1 MSVVMQKL
9 VAVTVLFFSQLL
21 SAQAPTTPS
30 QPLPSDSVLMRRLQE
45 QAFENW
51 ARDSGNEKKKA
62 ENAQESAAAHEF
74 YIKAKQFVDL
84 WTAFA
89 TELNDKKTFNAK
101 LAKKVAKAFHDLEK
115 SDGWPAGRAK

>member
-9 VAVTVLFFSQLL
+9 FAVTVLVFSQLL
-21 SAQAPTTPS
+21 SAQAPPT
-30 QPLPSDSVLMRRLQE
+30 QPLPADSVLERRLQE
-45 QAFENW
+45 QAFERW
-51 ARDSGNEKKKA
+51 ARDSGDDKKKA
-62 ENAQESAAAHEF
+62 DNAQELAAREF

-89 TELNDKKTFNAK
+89 AELNDKKTFNAK

-115 SDGWPAGRAK
+115 SDGWPVGRSK